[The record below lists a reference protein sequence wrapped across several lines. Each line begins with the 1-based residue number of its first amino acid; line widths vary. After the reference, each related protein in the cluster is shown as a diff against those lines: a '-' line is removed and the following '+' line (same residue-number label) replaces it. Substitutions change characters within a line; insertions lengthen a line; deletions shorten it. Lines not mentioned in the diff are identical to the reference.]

1 MLPRAR
7 KNDLQKTRCVCLAHP
22 FGSLAISCYSYGGES
37 VFAQGGDR
45 GGREGGYGFS
55 AENGTLQVNFPRDN
69 TSDLLPTGEGIL
81 VTMLG
86 ATENDVIFRGSDR
99 IWVIDRGEGKD
110 NPSENGK
117 QEPP

>member
-1 MLPRAR
+1 MVEKASSLRGEIEADE
-7 KNDLQKTRCVCLAHP
+7 KAGAEALHP
-22 FGSLAISCYSYGGES
+22 
-37 VFAQGGDR
+37 
-45 GGREGGYGFS
+45 GYGFS

-69 TSDLLPTGEGIL
+69 TSDLLTTGEGVR
-81 VTMLG
+81 VTIVG
-86 ATENDVIFRGSDR
+86 ETENDVIFRGSDR